1 MVVITQ
7 YNTAS
12 YQIEDILWDETPQTI
27 KFEWKRK
34 DATQG
39 QMKSII
45 SLADYMEQRYK
56 IKLGPHELKQPV
68 LRLSQRGQ
76 AVHII
81 PSRCHEASLP
91 ANFTKDANKMRD
103 LRGEMI
109 TEPVHR
115 YDRIGTLIENF
126 SKSGFLGDWQMKVNS
141 NFALV
146 KAK

>member
-1 MVVITQ
+1 
-7 YNTAS
+7 
-12 YQIEDILWDETPQTI
+12 
-27 KFEWKRK
+27 
-34 DATQG
+34 
-39 QMKSII
+39 
-45 SLADYMEQRYK
+45 
-56 IKLGPHELKQPV
+56 
-68 LRLSQRGQ
+68 
-76 AVHII
+76 
-81 PSRCHEASLP
+81 
-91 ANFTKDANKMRD
+91 MRD

>member
-1 MVVITQ
+1 
-7 YNTAS
+7 
-12 YQIEDILWDETPQTI
+12 
-27 KFEWKRK
+27 
-34 DATQG
+34 
-39 QMKSII
+39 
-45 SLADYMEQRYK
+45 MEQRYK

-76 AVHII
+76 AMHII

-115 YDRIGTLIENF
+115 YDRIGTLI
-126 SKSGFLGDWQMKVNS
+126 
-141 NFALV
+141 
-146 KAK
+146 